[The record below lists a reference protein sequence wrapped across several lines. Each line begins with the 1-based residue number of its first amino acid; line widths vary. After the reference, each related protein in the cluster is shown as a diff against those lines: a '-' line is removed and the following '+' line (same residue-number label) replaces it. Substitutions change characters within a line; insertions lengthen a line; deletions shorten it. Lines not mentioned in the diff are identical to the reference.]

1 MASEFAHRGLK
12 KATLLVFFA
21 LVLTACG
28 ESFTQAITED
38 AFDPNLPDPTEI
50 PRQSGRDGFL
60 SEVAPANA
68 ELPDGYFLSFER
80 DQIVP
85 VYEPTFVGAD
95 GVRWPDDEVVIGVN
109 INGQQRA
116 YPVGFLSNREL
127 VIDQIDDIPI
137 LVSW

>member
-1 MASEFAHRGLK
+1 MTKLRLSRNRK
-12 KATLLVFFA
+12 NATWLVLFA
-21 LVLTACG
+21 LILTACG
-28 ESFTQAITED
+28 ESFTQTITEN

-50 PRQSGRDGFL
+50 PRESGRDGFF
-60 SEVAPANA
+60 SDVAPANA
-68 ELPDGYFLSFER
+68 ELPEGYFLSFER
-80 DQIVP
+80 DQIIP
-85 VYEPTFVGAD
+85 VYEPTFVDAG
-95 GVRWPDDEVVIGVN
+95 GVPWPDDEVVIGVN